1 MRKYISSPTS
11 QSVHEELLKE
21 YLKDKLQAA
30 MKEDITMMRDF
41 DVATEVDHT
50 SLSPTQLQHALDFR
64 LVHRWKGSTVK
75 SRLCTRRCKQH
86 VQYVDSVFA
95 STPSLSSL
103 KLMMTLSLAYIWSI
117 DTFDIVTAF
126 LIAHLH

>member
-1 MRKYISSPTS
+1 MRKYISSPTP

-50 SLSPTQLQHALDFR
+50 SLSPT
-64 LVHRWKGSTVK
+64 
-75 SRLCTRRCKQH
+75 
-86 VQYVDSVFA
+86 
-95 STPSLSSL
+95 
-103 KLMMTLSLAYIWSI
+103 
-117 DTFDIVTAF
+117 
-126 LIAHLH
+126 